1 MSKADHFVGRGPDVI
16 FVTIRLHAGRIVF
29 MNPLISASIKLL
41 EILFVIGML
50 GSLAVLAVS
59 LVEDVEVI
67 LDRD

>member
-1 MSKADHFVGRGPDVI
+1 
-16 FVTIRLHAGRIVF
+16 
-29 MNPLISASIKLL
+29 MNPIVAVFIKLL
-41 EILFVIGML
+41 EGLFVVGML

>member
-1 MSKADHFVGRGPDVI
+1 
-16 FVTIRLHAGRIVF
+16 
-29 MNPLISASIKLL
+29 MNPIVVVLIKLL
-41 EILFVIGML
+41 EGMFVIGMI

>member
-1 MSKADHFVGRGPDVI
+1 
-16 FVTIRLHAGRIVF
+16 

-41 EILFVIGML
+41 ETLFVIGML

>member
-1 MSKADHFVGRGPDVI
+1 
-16 FVTIRLHAGRIVF
+16 
-29 MNPLISASIKLL
+29 MNPLVTASIKLL
-41 EILFVIGML
+41 EALFVIGML